1 MQQQITHAHYARSSI
16 FYQGTPAQCRLGGA
30 MHLHFCRRQKSPFRR
45 RLLYTV
51 SSSSCWPISLSLSLP
66 VQELV
71 WVNIRRCFQ
80 RNSDRR
86 LPAPWLAARDAALLP
101 IGCAHLAFAEKRCP
115 RSLALYYTQLIL
127 VLDRTTGWFLA
138 SSALSGRWCVSDVSS
153 SQLAP
158 RPRASLT
165 RPRAGS

>member
-86 LPAPWLAARDAALLP
+86 LPAPWLAARGSSSNRL
-101 IGCAHLAFAEKRCP
+101 RSP
-115 RSLALYYTQLIL
+115 RF
-127 VLDRTTGWFLA
+127 RGKEMP
-138 SSALSGRWCVSDVSS
+138 ALSCIVLYTIDTCTGQDDGLVFGFICPV
-153 SQLAP
+153 
-158 RPRASLT
+158 RPVVCI
-165 RPRAGS
+165 